1 MTFQVKLAA
10 TAAEMFGRLH
20 PDNRKNIKSGLKG
33 LAENPYIGKPLQN
46 ELAPFRSLKLKRFR
60 IIYRIDEG
68 NTRVVV
74 VAIGHRKD
82 IYEVILQ
89 MLG

>member
-1 MTFQVKLAA
+1 MKLADSNIA
-10 TAAEMFGRLH
+10 GRIRFLI
-20 PDNRKNIKSGLKG
+20 NRMRKNIKSGLKG
-33 LAENPYIGKPLQN
+33 LAENPYIGKPLKN

-60 IIYRIDEG
+60 VIYRTDDD

-89 MLG
+89 ILG